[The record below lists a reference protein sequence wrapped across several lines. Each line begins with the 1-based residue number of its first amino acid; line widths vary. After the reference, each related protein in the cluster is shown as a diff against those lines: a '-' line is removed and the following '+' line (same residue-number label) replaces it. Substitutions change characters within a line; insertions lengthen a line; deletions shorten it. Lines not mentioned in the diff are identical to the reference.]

1 MANEIID
8 FKTVK
13 LNCKVEPSIGA
24 ELQITS
30 ESRVSARAND
40 DFDGFVFLYLN
51 IKLHDQ
57 DDTYFV
63 FDITTE
69 SVFQI
74 GENAVLDDAL
84 MEQLLEPAKMRSF
97 EAIRDISTGMGIN
110 PIDLTGE
117 KA

>member
-1 MANEIID
+1 MANDIID
-8 FKTVK
+8 FKTVR

-24 ELQITS
+24 QLQIKS
-30 ESRVSARAND
+30 ESRVSAKAND

-69 SVFQI
+69 SVFQVS
-74 GENAVLDDAL
+74 GDAVLDDAL
-84 MEQLLEPAKMRSF
+84 MEQLVEPAKLRTF
-97 EAIRDISTGMGIN
+97 RAIKDISTGMGIN
-110 PIDLTGE
+110 PIDLTGGE
-117 KA
+117 E